1 MKSKRS
7 IVGTIILLAWAVVSV
22 WPIWYFATIALRPR
36 VEIIAPDPIY
46 WPTFTTET
54 WAKIW
59 DEWPMMKYFFNSL
72 GAVAGSVV
80 ICLLLGIPAAYAFE
94 AVEPRGVE
102 ASAIVGTISSPGSL
116 LRRRGE
122 DAASSPDRR

>member
-7 IVGTIILLAWAVVSV
+7 IVGTIILLAWVVVSI

-54 WAKIW
+54 WAKIL
-59 DEWPMMKYFFNSL
+59 DEWPMGRYFFNSI
-72 GAVAGSVV
+72 ASVV
-80 ICLLLGIPAAYAFE
+80 GIPPTFIASMYGMNFHDMPELSWAWGYEWGLFLILLST
-94 AVEPRGVE
+94 VVPIVWFKVRGWW
-102 ASAIVGTISSPGSL
+102 
-116 LRRRGE
+116 
-122 DAASSPDRR
+122 